1 MVWTLS
7 IFKELSVS
15 KLYSDYEKMSRRLAD
30 GEQNGARPYNNFA
43 IPQPSTTRS
52 ISDGFARLFMM
63 SETLSL
69 KGKVLTRI
77 MQLYWIVSPK

>member
-1 MVWTLS
+1 M
-7 IFKELSVS
+7 K
-15 KLYSDYEKMSRRLAD
+15 KMSRRLAD

-52 ISDGFARLFMM
+52 ISDGFCKIVYDVRNIVI
-63 SETLSL
+63 
-69 KGKVLTRI
+69 KRKVLTRI

>member
-1 MVWTLS
+1 MEPDHTIILQFRNPLQLVAYLT
-7 IFKELSVS
+7 V
-15 KLYSDYEKMSRRLAD
+15 
-30 GEQNGARPYNNFA
+30 
-43 IPQPSTTRS
+43 
-52 ISDGFARLFMM
+52 FARLFMM